1 MFVLFRRI
9 GPVQSVEPSFT
20 DAETN
25 VDCSRVCEYRTE
37 PLSYLSYTLY
47 RRRICRRRHRNSSSS
62 SCSSIYATVFI
73 RFIQPFRYNRP
84 TSNGVATSACEN
96 HKTSSF
102 FSIIALE
109 TVLCWLNIHL
119 GFGVVTY
126 CQS

>member
-1 MFVLFRRI
+1 MVRPLVDFCILKVFSVFVLFRRS

-62 SCSSIYATVFI
+62 IVVVVFMQQYSYDLYNRFDTIGLPATV
-73 RFIQPFRYNRP
+73 
-84 TSNGVATSACEN
+84 
-96 HKTSSF
+96 
-102 FSIIALE
+102 
-109 TVLCWLNIHL
+109 
-119 GFGVVTY
+119 
-126 CQS
+126 